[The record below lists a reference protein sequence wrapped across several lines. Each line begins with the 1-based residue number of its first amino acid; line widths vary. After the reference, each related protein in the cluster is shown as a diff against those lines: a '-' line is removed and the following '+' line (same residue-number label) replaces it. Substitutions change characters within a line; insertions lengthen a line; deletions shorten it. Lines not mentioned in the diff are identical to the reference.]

1 MNRKII
7 FVGLLALILVA
18 TPVSAQEITTT
29 TPTEDED
36 DNSGILN
43 GIQNLIDTIQD
54 FTQGKTLGE
63 TITDIIFWPFR
74 KLAEVLLGV
83 LITVLTTTPTV
94 HPNPAVSDVH
104 QDTLIISYAIAGLG
118 FAATGI
124 LYIIG
129 PVLNISYNQARKTLP
144 RLVVALIF
152 ATLSLPLLQYA
163 VDLSNAFTHAFTPQ
177 IQNIQQV
184 AGLSTGLVIA
194 WVVESVLLLAV
205 VTLFLIR
212 NVYILFGAAV
222 SPLLA
227 VMWSL
232 PKVRRYAD
240 TFIAG
245 WFAALLIGPA
255 DVLVL
260 KFSLSLLRGAGSSG
274 LQSVS
279 NWMFGVTS
287 FTLLLL
293 VPYQIWTASQTAVG
307 QAHTVSNSFDSSGDP
322 SDDDPDL
329 TADQR
334 QRLRENQRKRANSET
349 TSRVEDFR
357 RRLR

>member
-7 FVGLLALILVA
+7 FVGLLALTLVA
-18 TPVSAQEITTT
+18 TPVSAQENTTT

-205 VTLFLIR
+205 VALFLIR
-212 NVYILFGAAV
+212 NVYILFGAAL

-260 KFSLSLLRGAGSSG
+260 KFSLSLL
-274 LQSVS
+274 
-279 NWMFGVTS
+279 
-287 FTLLLL
+287 
-293 VPYQIWTASQTAVG
+293 
-307 QAHTVSNSFDSSGDP
+307 
-322 SDDDPDL
+322 
-329 TADQR
+329 
-334 QRLRENQRKRANSET
+334 
-349 TSRVEDFR
+349 
-357 RRLR
+357 

>member
-1 MNRKII
+1 MNRRII
-7 FVGLLALILVA
+7 FIGLLALTLVA
-18 TPVSAQEITTT
+18 TPVSAQENTTT

-36 DNSGILN
+36 DDSGILN
-43 GIQNLIDTIQD
+43 GIQSLIDTIQD
-54 FTQGKTLGE
+54 FTEGKSLGE

-104 QDTLIISYAIAGLG
+104 QDTLIISYVIAGLG

-129 PVLNISYNQARKTLP
+129 PILNISYNQARKTLP

-163 VDLSNAFTHAFTPQ
+163 VDLSNAFTHAFTPG

-205 VTLFLIR
+205 VALFLIR

-279 NWMFGVTS
+279 NWMFGVAS

-307 QAHTVSNSFDSSGDP
+307 QAHTVSNSFDSSGDS

-349 TSRVEDFR
+349 TGRVEDFR

>member
-1 MNRKII
+1 MNRRII
-7 FVGLLALILVA
+7 FVGLLALTLVA
-18 TPVSAQEITTT
+18 TPVSAQENTTT
-29 TPTEDED
+29 TPTEDE

-104 QDTLIISYAIAGLG
+104 QDTLIISYVIAGLG

-144 RLVVALIF
+144 RLVVALVF

-163 VDLSNAFTHAFTPQ
+163 VDLSNAFTHAFTPG

-205 VTLFLIR
+205 VALFLIR

-279 NWMFGVTS
+279 NWMFGVAS

-307 QAHTVSNSFDSSGDP
+307 QAHTVSNSFDSSDS

-349 TSRVEDFR
+349 TGRVEDFR

>member
-1 MNRKII
+1 MNRRII
-7 FVGLLALILVA
+7 FVGLLALTLVA
-18 TPVSAQEITTT
+18 TPVSAQENTTT
-29 TPTEDED
+29 TPTEDGD

-104 QDTLIISYAIAGLG
+104 QDTLIISYVIAGLG

-194 WVVESVLLLAV
+194 WVVESILLLAV
-205 VTLFLIR
+205 VALFLIR

-245 WFAALLIGPA
+245 WFASLLIGPA

-260 KFSLSLLRGAGSSG
+260 KFSLSLLRGAGTSG

-279 NWMFGVTS
+279 NWMFGVAS

-307 QAHTVSNSFDSSGDP
+307 QAHTVSNSLDSSGD
-322 SDDDPDL
+322 SSNDDPDL

-349 TSRVEDFR
+349 TSRVENFR